1 MQKFLFLVVGGV
13 GAVKYFL
20 QYIAVSPSYKF
31 PCPLSIC
38 YKKATENLK
47 KKGKKK
53 EKRY

>member
-38 YKKATENLK
+38 YKKPLK
-47 KKGKKK
+47 IWKNKGKKK